1 MSIRLQS
8 VAVITKAGHAEASIL
23 GRDIESWLEERG
35 VPCRILEHDP
45 ESDALR
51 RMEPADLAMVLGGDG
66 TLLSVARALAGG
78 PPLVG
83 VNMGRLGYLAEVTPD
98 NWRRFLAEALERGLS
113 VSERLAL
120 AWSVHRGDD
129 VAAGGR
135 AVNDVVINRGAL
147 ARLISLTLAV
157 DGQRL
162 GGVRADGLV
171 TATPTGSTAYS
182 VSAGGPVVHPEM
194 DAYTV
199 TAICPFFQDFR
210 PLVLPGGAVLEI
222 TVSEPSADVHLTL
235 DGQTGVSLCTGDVI
249 RVQRAEPGTLL
260 ARTGPWALLPK
271 LRTTA

>member
-1 MSIRLQS
+1 MTIRLQS
-8 VAVITKAGHAEASIL
+8 VAVITKAGHAEAAVL
-23 GRDIESWLEERG
+23 GRDIASWLRERG
-35 VPCRILEHDP
+35 MPCQVLEHDP
-45 ESDALR
+45 EGELR
-51 RMEPADLAMVLGGDG
+51 LVLSQADLAMVLGGDG

-83 VNMGRLGYLAEVTPD
+83 VNMGRVGYLAEVTPD
-98 NWRRFLAEALERGLS
+98 NWRRFLSEAMEGGLS

-120 AWSVHRGDD
+120 AWSVHRGAE
-129 VAAGGR
+129 VAARGR
-135 AVNDVVINRGAL
+135 AVNDVVVNRGTL

-194 DAYTV
+194 DAFAV

-210 PLVLPGGAVLEI
+210 PLVLPGGVVLEI
-222 TVSEPSADVHLTL
+222 TVSEPSADVHLTV
-235 DGQTGVSLCTGDVI
+235 DGQIGVSLHAGDVV
-249 RVQRAEPGTLL
+249 RVARAEPGTLL

-271 LRTTA
+271 LRTQ